1 MFISAIMVWIMST
14 VAKQNSLCCCDPFIK
29 VCKWGIFFQASI
41 FPADQYFTEQVG
53 TFIWWR
59 QKQEP
64 FSSNCL
70 FKKKKEKTRKHGFVT
85 ITILHHKSRSCISCK
100 VVLNSQDKIIC
111 TSNRV
116 EYALIQTS
124 PLKTDKAAA
133 AAEFLSEIQNVV
145 SETEIVKF
153 YFDVLFL
160 Y

>member
-1 MFISAIMVWIMST
+1 M
-14 VAKQNSLCCCDPFIK
+14 PF
-29 VCKWGIFFQASI
+29 Q
-41 FPADQYFTEQVG
+41 
-53 TFIWWR
+53 
-59 QKQEP
+59 
-64 FSSNCL
+64 
-70 FKKKKEKTRKHGFVT
+70 KKKRKNPKTWIC

-111 TSNRV
+111 TSNWV

-124 PLKTDKAAA
+124 SLKTDKAA

-160 Y
+160 YI